1 MTFREATRVDLP
13 WIVRLLAND
22 PIAAG
27 RESLGGDGQA
37 EAAAE
42 SAGGAVGGA
51 AGAGVPAAYYTAFEA
66 IEKDPNNS
74 VIVAELGGEIAG
86 CLQLTYI
93 PGLTYTGGERAQ
105 IEGVRVAAEQRGRGI
120 GQLMVG
126 WAIEQAKARGCRL
139 VQLTTDRQRP
149 ESIRFYQKIGF
160 RPSHMGM
167 KYHLDVSETSEP
179 G

>member
-1 MTFREATRVDLP
+1 MRPAQDVTFREATRDDLP
-13 WIVRLLAND
+13 FVVRLLAND

-27 RESLGGDGQA
+27 RESVADGTVPDA
-37 EAAAE
+37 YFAAFA
-42 SAGGAVGGA
+42 
-51 AGAGVPAAYYTAFEA
+51 A
-66 IEKDPNNS
+66 IEKDPNNAL
-74 VIVAELGGEIAG
+74 IVAELDGEIAG

-105 IEGVRVAAEQRGRGI
+105 IEGVRVAAEVRGRGI

-126 WAIEQAKARGCRL
+126 WAIEQARTRGCRL

-167 KYHLDVSETSEP
+167 KYHLDASETSEP
-179 G
+179 A

>member
-1 MTFREATRVDLP
+1 MRPAQDVTFREATRDDLAFV
-13 WIVRLLAND
+13 VRLLASD
-22 PIAAG
+22 PIAAS
-27 RESLGGDGQA
+27 RERLAD
-37 EAAAE
+37 
-42 SAGGAVGGA
+42 GAVPDAYFA
-51 AGAGVPAAYYTAFEA
+51 AFAA

-74 VIVAELGGEIAG
+74 LIVAELGGEIAG

-126 WAIEQAKARGCRL
+126 WAIEQARLRGCRL

-167 KYHLDVSETSEP
+167 KYHLDAPETSEP

>member
-1 MTFREATRVDLP
+1 MTFREATRDDLP
-13 WIVRLLAND
+13 VVVRLLATD
-22 PIAAG
+22 PIAAN
-27 RESLGGDGQA
+27 RESVGDATG
-37 EAAAE
+37 E
-42 SAGGAVGGA
+42 
-51 AGAGVPAAYYTAFEA
+51 AGVPEAYFTAFAA
-66 IEKDPNNS
+66 IERDPNNS
-74 VIVAELGGEIAG
+74 VIVAELDGEIAG

-126 WAIEQAKARGCRL
+126 WAIEQARTRGCRL

-167 KYHLDVSETSEP
+167 KYHLDVSESS
-179 G
+179 